1 METRNDQG
9 QLLWG
14 ILLVVLGLLFL
25 SGNFGYGTWFN
36 WDRWWPV
43 VLIVIGLVMLY
54 RRNERVE
61 PGATS
66 MSQPPTGPGQPALP
80 GEPVLPPVGQPA
92 APDQA
97 ASSRRRYPTGALIL
111 IGIGAAFLLD
121 DIVGGNALPAFIL
134 IAIGLALVLKQR
146 ATP

>member
-1 METRNDQG
+1 METRKDQG

-25 SGNFGYGTWFN
+25 SGNFGYGTWFV

-43 VLIVIGLVMLY
+43 VLIVLGVVMLY
-54 RRNERVE
+54 RRNEPVE
-61 PGATS
+61 PGTAS
-66 MSQPPTGPGQPALP
+66 MSQTPTSPGEPALP
-80 GEPVLPPVGQPA
+80 AVSQPA
-92 APDQA
+92 AGGQA
-97 ASSRRRYPTGALIL
+97 ASSRRRYPTGALVL
-111 IGIGAAFLLD
+111 IGLGAAFLLD

-134 IAIGLALVLKQR
+134 IAIGLALVLRQR

>member
-1 METRNDQG
+1 METRKNQG

-25 SGNFGYGTWFN
+25 SANFGYGTWFN

-43 VLIVIGLVMLY
+43 VLIVLGVVMLY
-54 RRNERVE
+54 RRSE
-61 PGATS
+61 PAA
-66 MSQPPTGPGQPALP
+66 PDEPALP
-80 GEPVLPPVGQPA
+80 AAGQPA
-92 APDQA
+92 AAGQA

-111 IGIGAAFLLD
+111 IGLGVAFLLD
-121 DIVGGNALPAFIL
+121 DFVGGNALPAFIL
-134 IAIGLALVLKQR
+134 IAIGLAMVLRQR